1 MSAEQ
6 ALLHKLSAVFADERG
21 RAAGQL
27 VLAGVEAQVV
37 CDLVFGETGHW
48 RVRGLAQIVAAL
60 AGEAR

>member
-37 CDLVFGETGHW
+37 CDLVFGEAW
-48 RVRGLAQIVAAL
+48 RGSLEHRYFSEG
-60 AGEAR
+60 

>member
-37 CDLVFGETGHW
+37 CDLVFGETG
-48 RVRGLAQIVAAL
+48 L
-60 AGEAR
+60 AGAWPCPDRRCVGGRG